1 MENEYV
7 LSMEGISKQ
16 FPGVRALSNV
26 KLHARKGSVHALMGE
41 NGAGKSTL
49 MKCLIGIYAPDSGTI
64 TFKGEKL
71 NITNTHYA
79 LSKGISMI
87 HQELSPI
94 PQMTVAENIYLG
106 REPTTWCGL
115 VDMRKMNRM
124 ASELLDRL
132 HIKIKPTAKMHELS
146 IANVQL
152 AEIAKAVS
160 YNSDLIIM
168 DEPTSAITEAE
179 VEGLFKIIRSLK
191 AQGCA
196 VIYISHKMDEIFKI
210 TDAVTVFRD
219 GQYMGT
225 DATTDLTEAILIEKM
240 VGRTL
245 TDMFHKEITD
255 MGSVFLDVKNL
266 SGKGFRNV
274 SFQVKRGEI
283 LGVAGLMGAGRTEL
297 IEAVFGVTRSHGGS
311 ISVDGK
317 PVKINSPAD
326 AIRSGMALL
335 TEDRKLTGLYLNAS
349 VRENMFIANINNYM
363 IGPFIHFA
371 KIGKDCERMRGLMRI
386 KTPSLLEI
394 IRNLSGGNQQK
405 VLISRWLLTEP
416 DLLILDEPT
425 RGIDVGAKSEIY
437 RLMTE
442 FVRSGKAII
451 MISSELPEV
460 LGMSDRILV
469 MHEGDKVG
477 ELSRGEATQEKILQM
492 ATGMSLT
499 A

>member
-1 MENEYV
+1 
-7 LSMEGISKQ
+7 
-16 FPGVRALSNV
+16 
-26 KLHARKGSVHALMGE
+26 
-41 NGAGKSTL
+41 
-49 MKCLIGIYAPDSGTI
+49 
-64 TFKGEKL
+64 
-71 NITNTHYA
+71 
-79 LSKGISMI
+79 MI

-106 REPTTWCGL
+106 REPIAWNGL
-115 VDMRKMNRM
+115 VDMQKMNRI
-124 ASELLDRL
+124 ATELLDRL
-132 HIKIKPTAKMHELS
+132 HIKIKPSAKMCDLS

-179 VEGLFKIIRSLK
+179 VEGLFNIIRSLK
-191 AQGCA
+191 TQGCA
-196 VIYISHKMDEIFKI
+196 IIYISHKMDEIFKI
-210 TDAVTVFRD
+210 TDEVTVFRD
-219 GQYMGT
+219 GQYIST
-225 DATTDLTEAILIEKM
+225 DATADLTNGMLIEKM

-245 TDMFHKEITD
+245 TDMFHKETTD
-255 MGSVFLDVKNL
+255 KGSVFLDVQNL

-283 LGVAGLMGAGRTEL
+283 LGLAGLMGAGRTEL
-297 IEAVFGVTRSHGGS
+297 MEGLFGVTRTHGT
-311 ISVDGK
+311 I
-317 PVKINSPAD
+317 KINGKEVSIKSPAD
-326 AIRSGMALL
+326 AIRGGMALL

-349 VRENMFIANINNYM
+349 VRENMFIANINRYM
-363 IGPFIHFA
+363 LGPFIHFGR
-371 KIGKDCERMRGLMRI
+371 IEKDCEKMRGLMRI
-386 KTPSLLEI
+386 KTPSLKEI
-394 IRNLSGGNQQK
+394 IKNLSGGNQQK

-460 LGMSDRILV
+460 LGMSDRIMV
-469 MHEGDKVG
+469 MHTGDKVG
-477 ELSRGEATQEKILQM
+477 ELLRSEATQEKILQM